1 MNNETIKDTFHPR
14 DVFNPDSIYN
24 KIRARYIPEAKRR
37 GQFYS
42 WEASAMAENRLV
54 GSAAKL
60 VASPKASADKDV
72 VPSLVLF
79 SEDPTRVV
87 GAKMKATIRRLGP
100 TSRKLVLHLQI
111 PSETDQPAVGT
122 RCRAFLFTR
131 GVVERLCG
139 PSALQSDQWLLAALR
154 HLFETE
160 ENDEDLKVSS
170 TLAAVAEFD
179 GVFEEKEECLFPT
192 FDLPRQA
199 TQFHARDTIFVI
211 VIEGTNR

>member
-14 DVFNPDSIYN
+14 DVFDPDSIYN

-42 WEASAMAENRLV
+42 WEAGAMAENRLV
-54 GSAAKL
+54 GAGKL
-60 VASPKASADKDV
+60 VASKERPADRDI

-79 SEDPTRVV
+79 SEDPTRVI
-87 GAKMKATIRRLGP
+87 GATMKAAIRRLGP

-111 PSETDQPAVGT
+111 PSKTDQPAVGT

-139 PSALQSDQWLLAALR
+139 PSALQSDQWLLSALR

-170 TLAAVAEFD
+170 TLAAIAEFD
-179 GVFEEKEECLFPT
+179 GVFEEKEECLFPP

-199 TQFHARDTIFVI
+199 TTFHARDTIFVI
-211 VIEGTNR
+211 MIEGINR